1 VRVVDCSLR
10 GTRGDDEQSGGGER
24 ADGGSAAHAPYF
36 RLARRRRQDARVPRL
51 AGMERRRGLAGAPMP
66 SSPSLRSGALVL
78 LVLAAARSALG
89 TTPAQDAPKP
99 AAPAVAA
106 TPAANFTIS
115 FPAARSAEPLDG
127 RLVLILATDGASE
140 PREQLAENTR
150 CGQVFGIDVDGWR
163 SDAAQTFDGRADG
176 FPFATLNAVPAGD
189 YFVQALLNRYETFH
203 RADGHVVKLAPDRG
217 EGQQWNKKPG
227 NLYSKPLK
235 VHFDPKGAA
244 TGAPASPALA
254 LSLDQEIAPIEP
266 AKDTAWIKHIK
277 IKSERLSKF

>member
-1 VRVVDCSLR
+1 
-10 GTRGDDEQSGGGER
+10 
-24 ADGGSAAHAPYF
+24 
-36 RLARRRRQDARVPRL
+36 
-51 AGMERRRGLAGAPMP
+51 MP

-89 TTPAQDAPKP
+89 TPPAQDAPKP

-150 CGQVFGIDVDGWR
+150 CGQVFGIDVDGWKP
-163 SDAAQTFDGRADG
+163 DAVQSIDGRADG
-176 FPFATLNAVPAGD
+176 FPFAALNAVPAGD

-203 RADGHVVKLAPDRG
+203 RSDGHVVKLPPDRG
-217 EGQQWNKKPG
+217 EGQQWAKKPG

-277 IKSERLSKF
+277 IKSERLSKFWGRPF